1 VLRRIYVDERSVS
14 LSADHRS
21 NPSIKGDQRVG
32 VSFGKGCQVSVL
44 PGSRSNA
51 SLVMRWRQADS
62 TWSGSVATTNPRSAR
77 NCANIR
83 IRLQTQQAHLGY
95 PAEGDGSVRLCGEP
109 VACRHVVNV
118 ALSGE
123 RNPYVDIRQ

>member
-1 VLRRIYVDERSVS
+1 MVRLGCD
-14 LSADHRS
+14 DQ
-21 NPSIKGDQRVG
+21 PSISAQLREH
-32 VSFGKGCQVSVL
+32 
-44 PGSRSNA
+44 SN
-51 SLVMRWRQADS
+51 SS
-62 TWSGSVATTNPRSAR
+62 TD
-77 NCANIR
+77 
-83 IRLQTQQAHLGY
+83 QQAHLGY